1 MEQNI
6 LIAGKNLPESV
17 DLAESFALQ
26 GFDVI
31 ITGRQ
36 EEKKLL
42 QNSNIQ
48 VAPWNKTSAVSARSF
63 VIQSEIASGKLD
75 NALLYFDAPMFAS
88 QFTSFSIEESPRAL
102 DEMVSGFQYLA
113 IELLTRFEQ
122 HRTKAKLIF
131 AIKTH
136 PSVNDV
142 LHSQNL
148 KSSISGP
155 ANPFVAAAEASFAT
169 FAENVAALYGD
180 KENITILLVTG
191 NSQSEIMKKD
201 STFASWLS
209 NYIFQV
215 DGLKRKIDAKHSAKW
230 IKAGAKNPGAF
241 PFFN

>member
-48 VAPWNKTSAVSARSF
+48 VAPWNKTSAVSARSL

-88 QFTSFSIEESPRAL
+88 QFTSFSIE
-102 DEMVSGFQYLA
+102 
-113 IELLTRFEQ
+113 
-122 HRTKAKLIF
+122 
-131 AIKTH
+131 
-136 PSVNDV
+136 
-142 LHSQNL
+142 
-148 KSSISGP
+148 
-155 ANPFVAAAEASFAT
+155 
-169 FAENVAALYGD
+169 
-180 KENITILLVTG
+180 
-191 NSQSEIMKKD
+191 
-201 STFASWLS
+201 
-209 NYIFQV
+209 
-215 DGLKRKIDAKHSAKW
+215 
-230 IKAGAKNPGAF
+230 
-241 PFFN
+241 